1 MIRALSAAA
10 LTLIALASGC
20 GQPEAEGDPK
30 LTIYVSAP
38 LTGPAGPEGRDA
50 ADGARLA
57 LADAEGEAGGIAVEA
72 EYLDVAGRNESRSDP
87 VSAGRNARTATE
99 DSTSIAYIGELD
111 SAASRTSVPITN
123 SAGILQVAP
132 GSGATDLVV
141 EETFDDSV
149 PEDVQATGE
158 RTFARVLPSDE
169 DVQEA
174 VRRPETSSPARA
186 RPRSCRR
193 RRRRC
198 STGSS
203 DEFDREPGPWA
214 AYGYEAMASALA
226 AIDRADDPLSRS
238 SVVAAYFDG
247 TERDSVLGTVLDHR
261 AKARRRSTS
270 RSALTGLPAMDGSCP
285 GAGGPA
291 GLTDGLLI
299 YNQMVVDVTQA
310 SPDDVFQALADPTRR
325 DILQRSAVRRISV
338 SRLADGYPMRFA
350 AVQKH
355 VAVLERAGLVDEGA
369 PRARAARRTDP
380 KASPRRGRLS
390 TTSRRPGAAASSEW
404 LTS

>member
-20 GQPEAEGDPK
+20 GQPEAEGAPT
-30 LTIYVSAP
+30 LTVYVSAP
-38 LTGPAGPEGRDA
+38 LTGPAGAEGRDA

-87 VSAGRNARTATE
+87 VTAGQNARAATE

-111 SAASRTSVPITN
+111 SATSRTSVPITN

-169 DVQEA
+169 DVQEQFGDKSLVSGPA
-174 VRRPETSSPARA
+174 SPEELPAAAQEMFGRFE
-186 RPRSCRR
+186 
-193 RRRRC
+193 
-198 STGSS
+198 
-203 DEFDREPGPWA
+203 DEFGREPGPWA

-247 TERDSVLGTVLDHR
+247 TERDSVLGTY
-261 AKARRRSTS
+261 SI
-270 RSALTGLPAMDGSCP
+270 TGDGETTLAEPLGPYRVTKDDRIVPA
-285 GAGGPA
+285 A
-291 GLTDGLLI
+291 
-299 YNQMVVDVTQA
+299 
-310 SPDDVFQALADPTRR
+310 VFQE
-325 DILQRSAVRRISV
+325 S
-338 SRLADGYPMRFA
+338 G
-350 AVQKH
+350 
-355 VAVLERAGLVDEGA
+355 
-369 PRARAARRTDP
+369 
-380 KASPRRGRLS
+380 
-390 TTSRRPGAAASSEW
+390 
-404 LTS
+404 

>member
-1 MIRALSAAA
+1 VRNRGSDVKRRLVRPIRVQASAKQTKRARRTVTGA
-10 LTLIALASGC
+10 GIVLFIALLAGC

-38 LTGPAGPEGRDA
+38 LTGPAGQEGRDA

-72 EYLDVAGRNESRSDP
+72 KYLDVAGRNESRSDP

-149 PEDVQATGE
+149 PQDVQATGE

-174 VRRPETSSPARA
+174 FGDQDLISGPGSYEELPPAGQEMLDRF
-186 RPRSCRR
+186 R
-193 RRRRC
+193 
-198 STGSS
+198 
-203 DEFDREPGPWA
+203 DEYDREAGSWV

-247 TERDSVLGTVLDHR
+247 TERDSVLGAYSITEEGETTLDEPLGPYR
-261 AKARRRSTS
+261 VA
-270 RSALTGLPAMDGSCP
+270 GDGSL
-285 GAGGPA
+285 APA
-291 GLTDGLLI
+291 P
-299 YNQMVVDVTQA
+299 VDQG
-310 SPDDVFQALADPTRR
+310 D
-325 DILQRSAVRRISV
+325 
-338 SRLADGYPMRFA
+338 
-350 AVQKH
+350 
-355 VAVLERAGLVDEGA
+355 
-369 PRARAARRTDP
+369 
-380 KASPRRGRLS
+380 
-390 TTSRRPGAAASSEW
+390 
-404 LTS
+404 